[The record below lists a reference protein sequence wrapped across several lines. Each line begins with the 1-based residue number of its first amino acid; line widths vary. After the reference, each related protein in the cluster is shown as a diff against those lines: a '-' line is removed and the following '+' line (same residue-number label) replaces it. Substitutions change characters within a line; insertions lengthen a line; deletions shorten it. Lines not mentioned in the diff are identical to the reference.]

1 VGPGPYLVAVVLC
14 ALALVPVALGSLSLR
29 RRLLPDWAGAP
40 ARVAESVLFLAL
52 VWAVAQLL
60 GLVGAL
66 ERVPLVASLALAGVG
81 AWWLGTRGAATPSG
95 EPPPAPAPHRPGVI
109 AAAVAAALVAAQWG
123 VLVVEALGGGM
134 QSSDTLS
141 YHGPVAARFFQEGT
155 ITSLE
160 FVYSDPIIA
169 FLPYNSELIHAIG
182 MLLFGR
188 DVASPFIN
196 LGWLGLALL
205 AAWCVGRPRGLGPAS
220 VLVTCTFLAAPA
232 LVTSQAGSA
241 GNDIVAGALM
251 LAAAALLL
259 NSGWRTE
266 AVSLAG
272 VAAGLAL
279 AAKVTAIAPV
289 AVLTV
294 GVILAAPRARRLP
307 LGVAWTAATVVAGS
321 FWYLR
326 NLARVGNPFPAVEI
340 EIGPLSLPSP
350 PLPETFTVSDYLTD
364 SDIWREFY
372 LPGLNASFGEAWW
385 GLVALAALGMLAAAI
400 AGRPLERALGFA
412 ALTAVAVYLVTPRSA
427 DGPEEVPF
435 FFQFTLRYMT
445 PGLVIGLALL
455 PVLRPLSA
463 LARRWWFYL
472 GVGVLLVVTLL
483 DSGIRTGD
491 MRRVA
496 LAAAFGALAAAI
508 LVAPRRLPRRTL
520 AVAVAAVL
528 ATGAAAGYAIQR
540 DYLDDRYTGDALAF
554 ARELR
559 GERIAVVGFVR
570 AYPLFG
576 ERLSNRVEQVA
587 HRGPNGAFLPIRAC
601 RTWRTALADGG
612 YRYVVTSPPLL
623 PYSAEGVI
631 FGAAFDP
638 KTSPERRWTGSD
650 PAATPIAREGK
661 ITVFRLDGPPDPG
674 GCSDGRG

>member
-1 VGPGPYLVAVVLC
+1 MGPGPYLVALVLC
-14 ALALVPVALGSLSLR
+14 ALALAPVALGSLSLR
-29 RRLLPDWAGAP
+29 RRLLPDWTGAP
-40 ARVAESVLFLAL
+40 ARLAESVLFLAL

-66 ERVPLVASLALAGVG
+66 ERVPLVAGLALAGAG
-81 AWWLGTRGAATPSG
+81 AWWLGARGAVAPSS
-95 EPPPAPAPHRPGVI
+95 EPPAAPEPDRLGVI
-109 AAAVAAALVAAQWG
+109 VAAAAAALVMAQWG
-123 VLVVEALGGGM
+123 VQVVEALGSGM

-141 YHGPVAARFFQEGT
+141 YHGPVAARFFQEGS

-160 FVYSDPIIA
+160 FVYSDPIIP
-169 FLPYNSELIHAIG
+169 FLPFNSELLHSIG

-205 AAWCVGRPRGLGPAS
+205 GAWCVGRPRGLGPAS
-220 VLVTCTFLAAPA
+220 VLVTCIFLGAPA

-259 NSGWRTE
+259 NSGWRTQ
-266 AVSLAG
+266 AVCLAG

-289 AVLTV
+289 AALTV

-307 LGVAWTAATVVAGS
+307 VGVAWTAATLVAGS

-340 EIGPLSLPSP
+340 DVGPLSLPSP
-350 PLPETFTVSDYLTD
+350 PLPETFTVSHYLTD
-364 SDIWREFY
+364 SDIWRDFY
-372 LPGLNASFGEAWW
+372 LPGLNTAFGEAWW
-385 GLVALAALGMLAAAI
+385 ALVALAALGMLAAVI

-412 ALTAVAVYLVTPRSA
+412 AIAAVAVYLVTPRSA

-455 PVLRPLSA
+455 PVVRPVSA
-463 LARRWWFYL
+463 VARRWWFYL
-472 GVGVLLVVTLL
+472 GVGALLVVTLL
-483 DSGIRTGD
+483 DSGVRTGD

-496 LAAAFGALAAAI
+496 LAAAFAVLAAAI
-508 LVAPRRLPRRTL
+508 VVAPRRLSRPAL
-520 AVAVAAVL
+520 AAGVAGVL
-528 ATGAAAGYAIQR
+528 AIGAVAGYAVQR
-540 DYLDDRYTGDALAF
+540 HYLDNRYTGDALAF

-559 GERIAVVGFVR
+559 DERIAVVGFVR

-587 HRGPNGAFLPIRAC
+587 RRGPNGAFLPIRGC
-601 RTWRTALADGG
+601 RGWRTALADGG
-612 YRYVVTSPPLL
+612 YRFVVTSPPLL

-661 ITVFRLDGPPDPG
+661 ITVFRLDGAPDPG
-674 GCSDGRG
+674 GCPAGRG